1 MSSTTPPTSPIHEP
15 AMKHTAEAKRVA
27 DAGTQTEV
35 ELDDT
40 ESQATLSITIP
51 HSQLSFFHI
60 EEAVKGRKEKK
71 RMSAIVVSS
80 SSTDGTVKDDVS
92 VLSISLSSRYS
103 VSSVKSIKSPD
114 KPFAA
119 KNSIIISGAE
129 QIQDKSISID
139 LLPSSKL
146 PTVAAPSS
154 LPTLAKDSEL
164 FPIPAYEEVAKIANP
179 GVQEKAP
186 SSVIANDGSM
196 VARQPSTATLN
207 DSNYQPQ
214 SQTSNSSVRQSI
226 STLPKLPPLNVHEI
240 LVHSEAANMLRTL
253 SLQWPV
259 LKCGLLLRKDVLASS
274 SASMHFRSLDRPSAV
289 RMVGR
294 SLGTLLKGKRR
305 TRGAGDY
312 VESRP
317 TYFTDEEEW
326 NLFYAEVRGR
336 YLMFYVLQEPPRQN
350 LPSVNP
356 GIGMG
361 APPLP
366 AKSGVPAKGP
376 SQLTAAGRDG
386 LLHKPLAKLFNTLG
400 KKSRSDSARKS
411 STEFAAKLFRNER
424 SSVDDVR
431 RPSNEQQRTILAN
444 LTPDALKDAPRT
456 LVHYLPLH
464 KALVECVPQT
474 RTGAMISPGNSSS
487 FVSTSSCHGNSH
499 LVLST
504 TPVERHHEAGLAG
517 VKCDQVFLDIVL
529 HEDILL
535 DHNELTVSTVN
546 STMRDT
552 HVRRQEIQEWMTA
565 IRTVSDF
572 QPPAYDPERAS
583 LSPSLVENTESGD
596 KRPESIHHEKRAG
609 PLPVQMIFKENS
621 SISSIK
627 SSESTQSLREN
638 SGNQSSPSVEELPPQ
653 PLDSVSRDERQKGP
667 SSPASFPSPALLS
680 SPLPP
685 TPTDSLPATEPLI
698 LNTVAADAS
707 ARVSHP
713 SIPGPGNKS
722 FAKLISNKWKM
733 TFEKEKETTRA
744 KPVISGPTNF
754 TKLEVSPE
762 MLVKNAAAIS
772 APVSGSPPSRSKLD
786 MKLLSGAGESES
798 APSSESSVSEFDA
811 KRKDDRRKGEKVPR
825 SNVHKKKSHKGEEK
839 EAGSNVTASKKDR
852 EKEKRREGK
861 DKTKFHKAS
870 SSSFVISA
878 PIAVTASDSTGV
890 HQEQPQQI
898 HPPPSDLDQQ
908 PSVST
913 SRLFFPFFNKSL
925 FAPKEKESLAA
936 ISPAAD
942 ILKRTATVSSRASTV
957 RRRVGKTRPPSSG
970 TMASDRGTIG
980 SAVRD
985 GQGRVPLEL
994 RKCIA
999 LVEDIGMET
1008 EGLYRISGSA
1018 ASVERLR
1025 RLLAINP
1032 CNVYLQAPPTTL
1044 PLSSPLSAMVTAE
1057 IVAAAEK
1064 MPNLPHRSSR
1074 LSLAETVSSAR
1085 SSVDFGPSP
1094 FEMRRGSRVRRVS
1107 TSSIPPGIAGLSGP
1121 SLYDNDIHVVA
1132 GVIKGFLRDGLGAK
1146 KLPICSFDAYQD
1158 FISVTQIGDWRTRM
1172 IAIQDL
1178 VHSLPANHFATL
1190 KFICEHLNRVASKSE
1205 KNRMSVRNLS
1215 IIFGPTLL
1223 RPPPALDSMARI
1235 IEDMPFQCTV
1245 VETLIEQVDW
1255 IFGPIEYEEVEEV
1268 VEYGDLEHVQDV
1280 VVADDDE
1287 DITSNIVVGETESN
1301 QNDVASDCGV
1311 VGSVDGSTVGVDN
1324 RILQTENQT
1333 TSAPEATDLPNQ
1345 QAADLNPEEGG
1356 NAGGHPA
1363 VPSGGRL
1370 RHTKSKLDRR
1380 RGHIL
1385 PSMYLNDLCENMHVD
1400 TLGYFPVNTT
1410 SVSSGVD
1417 PSPRR
1422 GSASSTSTPLQRSQH
1437 SPSSSSASSN
1447 SHLPPLP
1454 PPSQS
1459 GSTTTTLPPPT
1470 PTSLINTT
1478 RVSSSSADHEPPRLS
1493 LNLDIEERSFLDI

>member
-1 MSSTTPPTSPIHEP
+1 MSSTTSPTSPIHES
-15 AMKHTAEAKRVA
+15 AMTHTAEAKRVV
-27 DAGTQTEV
+27 DTGTQTEV
-35 ELDDT
+35 ELEDA

-60 EEAVKGRKEKK
+60 EEAGKGRKEKK
-71 RMSAIVVSS
+71 RMSAIIVSS
-80 SSTDGTVKDDVS
+80 SGTDGTVTDDVS

-129 QIQDKSISID
+129 QMQDKSIAID

-146 PTVAAPSS
+146 TAVTAPSS
-154 LPTLAKDSEL
+154 LPTRTKDSEL
-164 FPIPAYEEVAKIANP
+164 FPIPAYEEVANNASP
-179 GVQEKAP
+179 GAEEKAP
-186 SSVIANDGSM
+186 SSVIANDVSM
-196 VARQPSTATLN
+196 VTRQPSTATLN
-207 DSNYQPQ
+207 DSNYQPE
-214 SQTSNSSVRQSI
+214 SQMNSSSVRQSI
-226 STLPKLPPLNVHEI
+226 TALPKLPPLNVHEI
-240 LVHSEAANMLRTL
+240 IVHPEAASMLRTL

-259 LKCGLLLRKDVLASS
+259 LKCGLLLRKEVLASS
-274 SASMHFRSLDRPSAV
+274 SASMHLRSLDRPSAV

-305 TRGAGDY
+305 TRGPGDY

-317 TYFTDEEEW
+317 AYSTEDDEW

-350 LPSVNP
+350 SSPVNP
-356 GIGMG
+356 GTG

-366 AKSGVPAKGP
+366 AKSAVPAKGP
-376 SQLTAAGRDG
+376 SQVTAAGRDG
-386 LLHKPLAKLFNTLG
+386 LLHKPFTKLFNTLG
-400 KKSRSDSARKS
+400 KKARSDPARKS
-411 STEFAAKLFRNER
+411 SADLAAKLFRNER

-464 KALVECVPQT
+464 KALVEPVPQA
-474 RTGAMISPGNSSS
+474 RTGAMTSPGNSSS
-487 FVSTSSCHGNSH
+487 FVSTSSCHVNSH

-517 VKCDQVFLDIVL
+517 AKCDQVLLDIVL

-552 HVRRQEIQEWMTA
+552 HARRQEIQEWMTA

-572 QPPAYDPERAS
+572 QPPSYDPERVS
-583 LSPSLVENTESGD
+583 LSPSLVENAEPGD

-627 SSESTQSLREN
+627 SSESAQSLKEN
-638 SGNQSSPSVEELPPQ
+638 SGNQRSPSVEELPE
-653 PLDSVSRDERQKGP
+653 PLDSVARDERQKGP
-667 SSPASFPSPALLS
+667 SSPASFPSSALLN

-685 TPTDSLPATEPLI
+685 TLTDSLPAAEPLI

-707 ARVSHP
+707 VRASHP
-713 SIPGPGNKS
+713 SVPAPGNKS

-733 TFEKEKETTRA
+733 TFEKEKEPARA

-772 APVSGSPPSRSKLD
+772 GPISGSPPSRSKLD
-786 MKLLSGAGESES
+786 MKPLSVAGEKELV
-798 APSSESSVSEFDA
+798 PSSEPSVNDSDA
-811 KRKDDRRKGEKVPR
+811 RRKDDRRKGEKAPR
-825 SNVHKKKSHKGEEK
+825 TNVHKKKSHKGEEK
-839 EAGSNVTASKKDR
+839 DPGSNVVASKKDR
-852 EKEKRREGK
+852 EKERKREGK
-861 DKTKFHKAS
+861 DKSKFHKAS

-890 HQEQPQQI
+890 HQQQPQKI
-898 HPPPSDLDQQ
+898 HPPASDLDQQ

-925 FAPKEKESLAA
+925 FTPKEKESLAA

-957 RRRVGKTRPPSSG
+957 RRRVGKSRPPSSG

-1025 RLLAINP
+1025 RLLMINP
-1032 CNVYLQAPPTTL
+1032 SNVYLQAPPTTL

-1064 MPNLPHRSSR
+1064 IPSLPHRSSR

-1085 SSVDFGPSP
+1085 SSVDFGPSL
-1094 FEMRRGSRVRRVS
+1094 FEMRRASRARRLS

-1121 SLYDNDIHVVA
+1121 SLYDNDIHVVT
-1132 GVIKGFLRDGLGAK
+1132 GVIKGFLRDGLGSK
-1146 KLPICSFDAYQD
+1146 KLPICTFDAYED
-1158 FISVTQIGDWRTRM
+1158 FISATQIGDWRSRM

-1255 IFGPIEYEEVEEV
+1255 VFGPIEYEEVEEV
-1268 VEYGDLEHVQDV
+1268 VEYGDLEHLQDL
-1280 VVADDDE
+1280 VVADDEE
-1287 DITSNIVVGETESN
+1287 DITSNIVVGGTESN

-1311 VGSVDGSTVGVDN
+1311 VGSADGSTVGVDKE
-1324 RILQTENQT
+1324 IPHTENEP
-1333 TSAPEATDLPNQ
+1333 TSLPEAADLPNQ
-1345 QAADLNPEEGG
+1345 QATDLHPEEGG
-1356 NAGGHPA
+1356 NTTGHPA

-1400 TLGYFPVNTT
+1400 TLGYYPVNTT

-1437 SPSSSSASSN
+1437 SPSSSSASSTLN
-1447 SHLPPLP
+1447 LPPLP
-1454 PPSQS
+1454 APSQS
-1459 GSTTTTLPPPT
+1459 GSVTTTIPPPT

-1478 RVSSSSADHEPPRLS
+1478 RVSSSSGDHEPPRLS